1 MNEEP
6 KSYTYKE
13 QIENELK
20 QKFPGL
26 KERWES
32 LTNELGPALY
42 DHVRNQSHQE
52 ILKIEGF
59 GKLHFSLV
67 IDTNFIFGQIKSSV
81 TKNIS
86 LDETF
91 IYRLIN
97 CSFVKVYA
105 PFKLK
110 EELYEKIDRVLK
122 KGNEQAAK
130 HADILLN
137 KLIMMDA
144 PWIEDWKIAQ
154 RTIGNEDPD
163 DVSFLALS
171 LHTSSHGILSFD
183 KIFKSQ
189 NLTKTWGIDD
199 TEKVI
204 HTFNHGI
211 TSLAV
216 AGASISIVE
225 LLYRLVSFINKVIL
239 EVVLGIITALIGIT
253 ALTIHSLGQIPIE
266 IMIGLAGMF
275 IAGLFL
281 SDDLRQGGKDLMD
294 TVVDKMRSYSS
305 ELVEFLSEL
314 KELIIEIWEVF
325 KPFGITTLELFTYLS
340 HEVQLMHEQMVE
352 LEVTKSAT

>member
-6 KSYTYKE
+6 EPYDYKE
-13 QIENELK
+13 QLENELK
-20 QKFPGL
+20 QKFPGIQE
-26 KERWES
+26 KWES

-59 GKLHFSLV
+59 GELHFSLV
-67 IDTNFIFGQIKSSV
+67 IDTNFIFGQIKGSV

-86 LDETF
+86 LEETF
-91 IYRLIN
+91 IYKLIN
-97 CSFVKVYA
+97 CSFVTVYA

-110 EELYEKIDRVLK
+110 EELFEKIDRVLK
-122 KGNEQAAK
+122 RGNEQAAN

-137 KLIMMDA
+137 NLVMMDA
-144 PWIEDWKIAQ
+144 QWIEDWKIAQ
-154 RTIGNEDPD
+154 RTIGHEDPD

-199 TEKVI
+199 AEKVI

-216 AGASISIVE
+216 VGASISIVE
-225 LLYRLVSFINKVIL
+225 LLYKFVSFISKVIL
-239 EVVLGIITALIGIT
+239 DVVLGIITALMGIT

-266 IMIGLAGMF
+266 IIIGLAGIF

-294 TVVDKMRSYSS
+294 TIFDKIRSYSS
-305 ELVEFLSEL
+305 ELAEFLSEL
-314 KELIIEIWEVF
+314 KELILEFWEIF
-325 KPFGITTLELFTYLS
+325 KPFGITTVELFAYLS
-340 HEVQLMHEQMVE
+340 HEVQLMHEQMIE
-352 LEVTKSAT
+352 LEGK